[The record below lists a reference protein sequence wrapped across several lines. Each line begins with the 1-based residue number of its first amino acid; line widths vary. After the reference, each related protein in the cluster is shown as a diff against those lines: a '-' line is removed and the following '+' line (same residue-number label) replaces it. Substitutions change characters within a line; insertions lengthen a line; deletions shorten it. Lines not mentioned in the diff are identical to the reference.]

1 VKVDVHDRLEAIGP
15 VAWSA
20 LVERTR
26 LRSPF
31 LSWIWQRESVRTF
44 AAERRLEIRQVED
57 HDGQLVAVLP
67 LYERAPGVWT
77 LVGGAEV
84 SDYLDLIA
92 LAGRETEA
100 WTALLQSRPAT
111 PSLWELH
118 AVPAA
123 SPTVTAL
130 PTLDPGQTVT
140 VTVEERCPVL
150 ELPDTWETYLARLT
164 SKHRHELTRK
174 LRRLEREAPDARVTC
189 LARRDEIDSRIGDFL
204 NLHRRSR
211 VGKER
216 FMDPLME
223 GFFRRVAAELADAG
237 GVRLWFLDVPSGPLA
252 SFITLEW
259 DGTVGLYNSGFHPGA
274 AAFSPGLVLL
284 ARIVEDAIVRTK
296 RRFDF
301 LRGEERYKY
310 DFEPQAE
317 EVYKVTIATGKAH
330 LPTAT
335 GHAAVPEPRPSGY
348 SPPSPV
354 PDSPH
359 PMP

>member
-1 VKVDVHDRLEAIGP
+1 
-15 VAWSA
+15 
-20 LVERTR
+20 
-26 LRSPF
+26 
-31 LSWIWQRESVRTF
+31 
-44 AAERRLEIRQVED
+44 
-57 HDGQLVAVLP
+57 VLP
-67 LYERAPGVWT
+67 LYERASGVWT

-130 PTLDPGQTVT
+130 PTLDPGDTVT

-174 LRRLEREAPDARVTC
+174 LRRLAREAPDARVTC
-189 LARRDEIDSRIGDFL
+189 LAHRDEIDSRIGDFL
-204 NLHRRSR
+204 DLHRRSR

-223 GFFRRVAAELADAG
+223 GFFRRVVAELADAG

-259 DGTVGLYNSGFHPGA
+259 DGTVGLYNSGFHPDA

-284 ARIVEDAIVRTK
+284 ARIVEDAIVRAK

-310 DFEPQAE
+310 DFEPKAE
-317 EVYKVTIATGKAH
+317 EVFKVTIATGNAP
-330 LPTAT
+330 LQS
-335 GHAAVPEPRPSGY
+335 EPRPSRP

-354 PDSPH
+354 AGSTPPLQSEPRPSRPSP
-359 PMP
+359 PSPVAGSTPPLQ